1 MPRSTDGLTSA
12 QLEAVTH
19 ASGPLLVMGAA
30 GTGKT
35 CVLERRFAWLVEQGV
50 PPDRVLA
57 LALTEPA
64 AVEMRE
70 RIEGLIEPPYE
81 ELHVGTFRSFCSRLL
96 RDEALAAGLDP
107 DFAPVSP
114 ADRVALL
121 LDHVGELRLRHHDIR
136 GNPAPL
142 LAGFVARIDRLK
154 EEMIDTGGLIA
165 HATEAQ
171 RAATGGDDAERARA
185 ARELEFAEIY
195 AGHDRL
201 LAERGAL
208 DSGGLVLRAF
218 ELLHERP
225 EVRERVGRR
234 FTHVLVDEYQD
245 VNFAQAMLV
254 GLACEAGRELVV
266 AGDDDQAVHRF
277 RGAAQKNFSDFR
289 RAFPD
294 APVISLEENRR
305 SGKAI
310 VAAAT
315 AVVAPITGRTEKP
328 GAQPDHLGR
337 SAAGTSREER
347 SRNVPGGAQPERR
360 SGEHRAAE
368 SPASTA
374 PQNLRRA
381 PHRGFSA
388 EHGTDG
394 SQEVDAPPGG
404 RVSFWHCASERAEAQ
419 AVAAEAERLIAAGAP
434 ADRIGV
440 FVRSVARDGPVVEA
454 ALEERAVPFR
464 LSGTAAYFQ
473 RAEVRDV
480 LAWLRVLADP
490 ADSGAAVRALSRP
503 PIALHSVDIARL
515 TQLAR
520 RRKLDMP
527 SAVAAALEGPQL
539 TPEGR
544 DRAQAF
550 LRLYRAA
557 SNAFEDR
564 RPDRF
569 VLRLIERIGVRRQ
582 QVFATQA
589 GTVERLRNI
598 ARLPELAGAYMRREP
613 QATPR
618 DFTRYLKA
626 VADSGVRSEE
636 AGPPAFTPAVRVV
649 SMQAAKGMELDYAFV
664 VGLGAGRIPGRAPVA
679 GAEGVPDALLKE
691 QLPPAGGH
699 EDAMRRLLHVA
710 MTRARKGLV
719 LAWAEDAGSPTR
731 PSPFYEEARAVI
743 GAAEERY
750 EEELFGPAEGL
761 HSTFRIMRDE
771 LLETVSRLGGHLG
784 EMRLDTSVDVS
795 NAVARYLELIKVA
808 ALIDRSKAGQP
819 VEEAIGEVNALLAQG
834 TTLEQRELLEAS
846 ALDDWLRDAG
856 REAGRRPVAGHNGTE
871 PSLDPFIPRRRGA
884 AEGLMLSASD
894 IETYRICP
902 LKYKFAR
909 VFRIPQEPTI
919 HQRFGI
925 ALHQVLERFHQ
936 HTNGSREELVE
947 LFESSWRRGGFG
959 DSDDEL
965 QFRERAVDALDRYW
979 EDSLTSDGRP
989 VWFERSFSFK
999 LGPHVLRGRVD
1010 RVDRHSDGSYE
1021 LIDYKTG
1028 KARTEE
1034 QLREDVQLS
1043 VYQMGAREAWELE
1056 TSAQSYFY
1064 VMTGEKVP
1072 VEHSE
1077 EQLER
1082 VRETVAGIGEGITRQ
1097 DFQPTPSAEIC
1108 SYCDYRIIC
1117 PAAER

>member
-1 MPRSTDGLTSA
+1 MPRSTDGLTTS
-12 QLEAVTH
+12 QQEAVTH
-19 ASGPLLVMGAA
+19 PGGPLLVSGAA

-50 PPDRVLA
+50 PADRVLA
-57 LALTEPA
+57 VALTEPA

-96 RDEALAAGLDP
+96 RQEALEAGLDP
-107 DFAPVSP
+107 DFAPMSP

-121 LDHVGELRLRHHDIR
+121 LDHISELRLRHHDIR

-154 EEMIDTGGLIA
+154 EEMIGAGELIA
-165 HATEAQ
+165 HATAAE
-171 RAATGGDDAERARA
+171 RAAADAADAERARA

-195 AGHDRL
+195 ADHDRL
-201 LAERGAL
+201 LADRGAL
-208 DSGGLVLRAF
+208 DSGDLVLRAF
-218 ELLHERP
+218 ALLHERP
-225 EVRERVGRR
+225 EVRERVGRQ

-254 GLACEAGRELVV
+254 GLLCEAGRELVV
-266 AGDDDQAVHRF
+266 AGDDDQAVWRF
-277 RGAAQKNFSDFR
+277 RGAAQKNLSDFLL
-289 RAFPD
+289 AFPD
-294 APVISLEENRR
+294 APAIVLEANRR
-305 SGKAI
+305 SGAVI

-315 AVVAPITGRTEKP
+315 AVVAPIAGR
-328 GAQPDHLGR
+328 AQRGVH
-337 SAAGTSREER
+337 A
-347 SRNVPGGAQPERR
+347 PGG
-360 SGEHRAAE
+360 
-368 SPASTA
+368 
-374 PQNLRRA
+374 
-381 PHRGFSA
+381 
-388 EHGTDG
+388 G
-394 SQEVDAPPGG
+394 S
-404 RVSFWHCASERAEAQ
+404 VSFWSCASERAEAQ
-419 AVAAEAERLIAAGAP
+419 AVAAEAERLIAGGTP

-440 FVRSVARDGPVVEA
+440 LVRSVADDGPVVEA

-464 LSGTAAYFQ
+464 LTGSAAYFQ

-503 PIALHSVDIARL
+503 PVALHSVDIARL

-527 SAVAAALEGPQL
+527 SAAAAALEGPQL

-544 DRAQAF
+544 DRVQAF
-550 LRLYRAA
+550 LRLYRSA
-557 SNAFEDR
+557 SSAFENR
-564 RPDRF
+564 RPDQF
-569 VLRLIERIGVRRQ
+569 VLRLIERVGVRRQ

-598 ARLPELAGAYMRREP
+598 ARLPELATAYMRREP
-613 QATPR
+613 QATSR

-626 VADSGVRSEE
+626 VADSGVREEE
-636 AGPPAFTPAVRVV
+636 AGPAAATPAVRVV
-649 SMQAAKGMELDYAFV
+649 SMQAAKGLELDHAFV
-664 VGLGAGRIPGRAPVA
+664 LGLSAGRLPGRAPA
-679 GAEGVPDALLKE
+679 PGLDAVPDALLKE
-691 QLPPAGGH
+691 RLPPAADHG
-699 EDAMRRLLHVA
+699 DSMRRLLHVA
-710 MTRARKGLV
+710 MTRAREGLV
-719 LAWAEDAGSPTR
+719 LSWAQDSAGSPTR
-731 PSPFYEEARAVI
+731 PSPFYEEARGAV
-743 GAAEERY
+743 GAGETHF

-771 LLETVSRLGGHLG
+771 LLETVSRLGGRLG

-795 NAVARYLELIKVA
+795 SAVARYLELIKVA
-808 ALIDRSKAGQP
+808 ALIDRSKGGQP
-819 VEEAIGEVNALLAQG
+819 VDEAIGEVNALLAQG
-834 TTLEQRELLEAS
+834 TTPEQRELLEAS
-846 ALDDWLRDAG
+846 ALDDWLRDPG
-856 REAGRRPVAGHNGTE
+856 RDSGRRPVAGDNGSE

-936 HTNGSREELVE
+936 HTKGSREDLME

-979 EDSLTSDGRP
+979 EATLTADGKP

-1043 VYQMGAREAWELE
+1043 VYQMGARESWGLE

-1077 EQLER
+1077 EQLDR
-1082 VRETVAGIGEGITRQ
+1082 VRETVERIGEGITRQ